1 MTIEERIQPSIRFKP
16 ELASLNMGSM
26 KFALFPL
33 LNRFKAF
40 KHDWEPQYLEST
52 RDLVFRNTFKDIEYA
67 LTALKRHALRVRMHD
82 VGHLYNLAHFAERK
96 LIEPSF
102 LVKNVFGVLGGIST
116 HPEDAMAAAM
126 GAQCA
131 SAFKTACES
140 ASSKGSA

>member
-67 LTALKRHALRVRMHD
+67 LTALSANGTRFEFECTTSVTCTTS
-82 VGHLYNLAHFAERK
+82 
-96 LIEPSF
+96 LISR
-102 LVKNVFGVLGGIST
+102 
-116 HPEDAMAAAM
+116 
-126 GAQCA
+126 
-131 SAFKTACES
+131 S
-140 ASSKGSA
+140 AS